1 MEKNKKIIITIAV
14 ILAVIAVIATIVLV
28 NNSKTEDDKKLA
40 SKLNIQTTEELE
52 NLVDKI
58 YEGTP
63 EENMPMLQSMLID
76 INDKDMVSSLIG
88 FDSTEKIDAIVASEP
103 MMSSQA
109 YSMVLVKVKD
119 TKDANEIAKKINESV
134 NPNKWICVSAEKIYT
149 TSIDNI
155 VCLVMSDEE
164 VAKPVFENF
173 KKLAGKV
180 GQEYVR
186 EGDNGIIDDPELW

>member
-58 YEGTP
+58 YEGIP